1 MIKQKLQQS
10 ITTAFGRRPEIL
22 AAYVLGSVVSGK
34 AVKESD
40 FDLAVV
46 VDNKKN
52 LSFEKIYDLISS
64 ISFPRNLDLS
74 VVDKSSSPLFL
85 FQMISKGKKIY
96 IRDHQEIV
104 AFEAFVLHNYYDT
117 QHMRNIY
124 YSYLK
129 EKFKNR
135 NYVHR

>member
-1 MIKQKLQQS
+1 MIKQKLKQS
-10 ITTAFGRRPEIL
+10 IASAFDRRPEIL

-85 FQMISKGKKIY
+85 FQMISKGKKVY
-96 IRDHQEIV
+96 IRNHQETD
-104 AFEAFVLHNYYDT
+104 AFEAFVMHNYYDT

-124 YSYLK
+124 HSYLK
-129 EKFKNR
+129 EKFKDK
-135 NYVHR
+135 NYAYR

>member
-1 MIKQKLQQS
+1 MIKQKLKQS
-10 ITTAFGRRPEIL
+10 IASAFDRRPEIL

-129 EKFKNR
+129 EKFKDK
-135 NYVHR
+135 NYAYR

>member
-10 ITTAFGRRPEIL
+10 IASAFDRRPEIL

-46 VDNKKN
+46 VDNNKN

-85 FQMISKGKKIY
+85 FQMISKGKKVY
-96 IRDHQEIV
+96 IRNHQETD
-104 AFEAFVLHNYYDT
+104 AFEAFVMHNYYDT

-124 YSYLK
+124 HSYLK
-129 EKFKNR
+129 EKFKDK
-135 NYVHR
+135 NYAYR